1 MPFFTSWRS
10 FGGLIGLLLVA
21 KVLKRAIADPS
32 VNYIVTVPGSR
43 SWSCVIAEV
52 IISFGLMTIVLCTS
66 NNQRLAQWTGV
77 FAGILV
83 ATYITLE
90 APFSGMSMNPA
101 PFGIGSSCSS
111 LDSSG
116 STLPHSWECCWQQ
129 VYLLG
134 SKAQI
139 QSSAPN

>member
-21 KVLKRAIADPS
+21 KVLKGRSQTRLLITS
-32 VNYIVTVPGSR
+32 SR
-43 SWSCVIAEV
+43 FQAQALSCVFAEV

-66 NNQRLAQWTGV
+66 NNQRLAQWTV

-101 PFGIGSSCSS
+101 HWHRLFLLKSGQQC
-111 LDSSG
+111 G
-116 STLPHSWECCWQQ
+116 STSLPILGMLLAAE
-129 VYLLG
+129 VYLG
-134 SKAQI
+134 E
-139 QSSAPN
+139 